1 VLDSISGLEVHLR
14 MEYKW
19 GQKTPK
25 CLIHGYVQSLLVEN
39 KNSNPRDLGLI
50 WIIGYID
57 KLTNTYMTDITII
70 VALLAGF
77 GSFVAPCILPMIPAF
92 LAYISGTT
100 VTELAS
106 KNGTVFSINRLN
118 IILNTVFFVLG
129 FSAVFSTLGVLINSV
144 FSNITGELTESLNFV
159 GGIIIV
165 AFGLFLLLSTKI
177 RSLNVERKFLP
188 KNSKSSYPMSF
199 VFGLAFAVGWTPC
212 VGPILGTI
220 LTLAAT
226 TPSVSFSL
234 LLAYSLGLG
243 IPFVLM
249 GIFFSRATRIIRSMS
264 KHLKYYNVILGGFII
279 VLGILIFT
287 NQLAYIANFPLLNEL
302 VLLG

>member
-1 VLDSISGLEVHLR
+1 
-14 MEYKW
+14 M
-19 GQKTPK
+19 
-25 CLIHGYVQSLLVEN
+25 VE
-39 KNSNPRDLGLI
+39 
-50 WIIGYID
+50 
-57 KLTNTYMTDITII
+57 LTIF
-70 VALLAGF
+70 VAVLAGL

-100 VTELAS
+100 ATELGS
-106 KNGTVFSINRLN
+106 KNGAVLSINRLN

-129 FSAVFSTLGVLINSV
+129 FSIVFSILGVLINSV
-144 FSNITGELTESLNFV
+144 LSNTAGEFVESLNII
-159 GGIIIV
+159 GGIIIM
-165 AFGLFLLLSTKI
+165 AFGGFLLLSTKI
-177 RSLNVERKFLP
+177 RSLNVEKKFFP

-226 TPSVSFSL
+226 TPSISFSL

-243 IPFVLM
+243 IPFILM

-264 KHLKYYNVILGGFII
+264 KHLKYYNVILGVFII
-279 VLGILIFT
+279 ILGILVLT
-287 NQLAYIANFPLLNEL
+287 NQLAYIATFPFLNEL
-302 VLLG
+302 ILLG